1 MMKGKWKFGLV
12 LLAISLIASA
22 SSASDIKAAARAA
35 MSKYQKAVITVRVV
49 AKVKSPRGE
58 EENQFEVIGSVID
71 PSGLTVV
78 SAQSIDP
85 AAMVR
90 ALLATM
96 GRQGQDAM
104 AKFDSDITQT
114 TMILQDGTEVDADVV
129 LKDADLDLAFVRPRK
144 TQSFDSIPLKPRG
157 KPLEALEDIFVIDRL
172 ERSENRVTAL
182 NIGMIQAVVRG
193 PRVFYI
199 ANQEL
204 SASSQGCIAFDVEGN
219 PVGLFVA
226 KQKQSSGDK
235 GMAALMSMMAGGGI
249 SASIQIIRPIE
260 DVLEDATQA
269 KEARVPQSESTQ
281 SQP

>member
-1 MMKGKWKFGLV
+1 
-12 LLAISLIASA
+12 
-22 SSASDIKAAARAA
+22 
-35 MSKYQKAVITVRVV
+35 
-49 AKVKSPRGE
+49 
-58 EENQFEVIGSVID
+58 
-71 PSGLTVV
+71 
-78 SAQSIDP
+78 
-85 AAMVR
+85 
-90 ALLATM
+90 LLATM

-144 TQSFDSIPLKPRG
+144 TQTFDSIPLKPRG

-182 NIGMIQAVVRG
+182 NIGMIQAVVKG

-204 SASSQGCIAFDVEGN
+204 SASSQGCIALDAEGN
-219 PVGLFVA
+219 TVGLFVG

>member
-1 MMKGKWKFGLV
+1 GRRPDSRGEPASGSYRGRLTVASGFGLQSALKICRLAGQTWNPYFVFGSSTHLAGRSREVMMKGKWKFGLV

-22 SSASDIKAAARAA
+22 SSASDIKAAAGAA

-144 TQSFDSIPLKPRG
+144 TQTFDSISLKPRG

-172 ERSENRVTAL
+172 ERSENRVTAI
-182 NIGMIQAVVRG
+182 NIGMIQAVV
-193 PRVFYI
+193 
-199 ANQEL
+199 
-204 SASSQGCIAFDVEGN
+204 
-219 PVGLFVA
+219 
-226 KQKQSSGDK
+226 K
-235 GMAALMSMMAGGGI
+235 G
-249 SASIQIIRPIE
+249 
-260 DVLEDATQA
+260 
-269 KEARVPQSESTQ
+269 
-281 SQP
+281 